1 MLSQTL
7 GLEGIVWIITTV
19 IGFHSAKQRSY
30 KEKLKK
36 NAIVSSKG
44 CILLPD
50 T

>member
-1 MLSQTL
+1 MLL

-19 IGFHSAKQRSY
+19 IGFYSVKQRSY
-30 KEKLKK
+30 EKKLKK
-36 NAIVSSKG
+36 NAIVGSVG